1 MFSFQTSEMGVGVD
15 LIFFKKI
22 FNFPFQHK
30 EFMGG
35 GLCNNY
41 FEFETGGAYP
51 FYLLCN
57 IPSFFLTRVLFII
70 SCYTFS
76 VLVWLKKLT
85 LNQKNVWSR
94 YSWWQRKKTHFYDV
108 FVVEK
113 THVFPATNF
122 TTIFSNKFMFGK
134 THVFLTI
141 SFPNCGSYFF
151 SLVEKTHVFS
161 TIFPTTLEYS
171 FVFGKTHVF
180 VTISFPDC
188 GSYFFLWLKKLTF
201 FQLFY
206 QRPWNTILCLEK
218 LTVFELFRFPTVA
231 RTFFFGRKNSRFFNY
246 FPNDLGIQFC
256 VLKNSRFLN
265 YFC

>member
-1 MFSFQTSEMGVGVD
+1 VG
-15 LIFFKKI
+15 L
-22 FNFPFQHK
+22 PFLFALQH
-30 EFMGG
+30 
-35 GLCNNY
+35 
-41 FEFETGGAYP
+41 
-51 FYLLCN
+51 
-57 IPSFFLTRVLFII
+57 SFFLFNSRFVYHFLLYFFC
-70 SCYTFS
+70 SC
-76 VLVWLKKLT
+76 VVE
-85 LNQKNVWSR
+85 
-94 YSWWQRKKTHFYDV
+94 KTHVKSKKCLVPLFLVAKEKNSLYDV

-171 FVFGKTHVF
+171 FVFGKTNVF
-180 VTISFPDC
+180 LIISFPDC

-206 QRPWNTILCLEK
+206 NNLVIQFCVW
-218 LTVFELFRFPTVA
+218 
-231 RTFFFGRKNSRFFNY
+231 KNSSFFNY
-246 FPNDLGIQFC
+246 FVSRLWLG
-256 VLKNSRFLN
+256 LFL
-265 YFC
+265 FG